1 MGNLLWDSDRP
12 EFVERVAKLAGGTT
26 YRVPV
31 GGRGSSPDHMPDA
44 HAIAAALAYA
54 RLGREDIGPDV
65 AYCLVLQS
73 DAYRNKVVRALAERI
88 GEAVAPHAIRNARRH
103 AATACDAAWDAVIHL
118 ARGVGNR
125 RPQGCSERAWD
136 LMLLGAIRLI
146 HDSAWD
152 SLAEAERKY
161 RLAS

>member
-1 MGNLLWDSDRP
+1 MGNLLWSSDRP
-12 EFVERVAKLAGGTT
+12 EFVERVAKLAGKTT

-31 GGRGSSPDHMPDA
+31 GGRGTKMDQLPDE
-44 HAIAAALAYA
+44 HAVAVALAYS
-54 RLGREDIGPDV
+54 RQGRDDIGPDV

-73 DAYRNKVVRALAERI
+73 DAYRRKVVRTLAQRI
-88 GEAVAPHAIRNARRH
+88 GDAVNPHAIRESRQH
-103 AATACDAAWDAVIHL
+103 AAAACDAAWDAVIHL
-118 ARGVGNR
+118 TKGVSSR
-125 RPQGCSERAWD
+125 RPVDCPERAWD
-136 LMLLGAIRLI
+136 LMLLGAIKLI